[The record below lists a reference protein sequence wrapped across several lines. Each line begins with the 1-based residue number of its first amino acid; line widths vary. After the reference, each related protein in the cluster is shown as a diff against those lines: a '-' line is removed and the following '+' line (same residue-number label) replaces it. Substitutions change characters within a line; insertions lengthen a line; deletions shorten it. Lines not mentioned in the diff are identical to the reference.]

1 MSAGRRDAVEDLTH
15 AAADGDARRADVAD
29 DDGGDDSNDDAS
41 ARRATRLDV
50 VTAAVSLVGLA
61 DAVYLTA
68 EHLSGRSVICMVTSG
83 CDAVL
88 QSPYATLP
96 GGLPLAS
103 LGALSYFTVFSLAT
117 LSAFGY
123 AHTSAP
129 LRVVVAAM
137 FAFTLWLLYVQA
149 FVLEAFC
156 SYCLLSAA
164 VTTALAALQVARLL
178 LRPKNV

>member
-1 MSAGRRDAVEDLTH
+1 VS
-15 AAADGDARRADVAD
+15 ARRADAGEEMAHAGAAGGAD
-29 DDGGDDSNDDAS
+29 DDAA
-41 ARRATRLDV
+41 ARRSRRIDAL
-50 VTAAVSLVGLA
+50 TAVLALVGLA

-68 EHLSGRSVICMVTSG
+68 EHLSGRSVVCMVTRG

-88 QSPYATLP
+88 QSPYASLP
-96 GGLPLAS
+96 GGAPLAS
-103 LGALSYFTVFSLAT
+103 LGALAYFTVFSLAT

-123 AHTSAP
+123 AHTSTL

-164 VTTALAALQVARLL
+164 VTTTLAALQVARLL
-178 LRPKNV
+178 LLRRPKIV

>member
-1 MSAGRRDAVEDLTH
+1 MST
-15 AAADGDARRADVAD
+15 RRADAGEVGAHAEA
-29 DDGGDDSNDDAS
+29 DGGDDDHA
-41 ARRATRLDV
+41 ARRSQRLDAL
-50 VTAAVSLVGLA
+50 TAVLALVGLA

-68 EHLSGRSVICMVTSG
+68 EHLSGRSVVCMVTSG

-88 QSPYATLP
+88 QSQYASLP
-96 GGLPLAS
+96 GGWPLAS
-103 LGALSYFTVFSLAT
+103 LGALAYFAVFSLAT

-123 AHTSAP
+123 AHTSTL

-164 VTTALAALQVARLL
+164 VTTTLAALQVARLL
-178 LRPKNV
+178 LRPKNA